1 MCPVLLPIRNKLNH
15 YFTSFNS
22 VTSLKGTPSELKR
35 NVELRK
41 DSSLKGVMYF
51 GLNQVD
57 PRPCSVYRRPCVNRF
72 IIIPR

>member
-1 MCPVLLPIRNKLNH
+1 MCPVLLPIRNELNH

-22 VTSLKGTPSELKR
+22 VTSLKGTPSELER

-57 PRPCSVYRRPCVNRF
+57 PRPCSVYRRLCEPF
-72 IIIPR
+72 HHYP